1 MSCVVCGCY
10 AAIVMCCASGS
21 YAFYPSSTS
30 CMSPWLIKC
39 WCLITAAETA
49 IVLMNNTN
57 RNWNI
62 LNWNIRGMN
71 SEDKW
76 LAIKQKIEESDCS
89 ILCLQETKRESFD
102 AAYIKNFCPN
112 RINKFAFLPSVGG
125 SGGC

>member
-1 MSCVVCGCY
+1 MGHGCCAGLVMSCGSWH
-10 AAIVMCCASGS
+10 CA
-21 YAFYPSSTS
+21 FCPST
-30 CMSPWLIKC
+30 WLIKC
-39 WCLITAAETA
+39 WCLIIGTEIA
-49 IVLMNNTN
+49 IVFMNNTK

-89 ILCLQETKRESFD
+89 ILCLQETKRESLD